1 MKLNLVHVNKEYKM
15 DKEKEIFLF
24 EHFTRK
30 RKIIFKN
37 MKNLQ
42 NNNSKQF
49 KQDFKKQFVENIFDF
64 QT

>member
-30 RKIIFKN
+30 SKIIFKN

-49 KQDFKKQFVENIFDF
+49 KQDLKKQFVENIFDF